1 LIRGFLFMGNKYTRF
16 ISTLLLIVIFL
27 GSGVFLKKE
36 IDKKY
41 NSMDEYVLKTFP
53 SSLSLQD
60 LKGKGIELGEIASG
74 SNSGIVVHFWATW
87 CGPCEAEL
95 PEFVEFSKKFTGL
108 KFLIIASKDDLVKVK
123 KFLKRFDL
131 NQKNISYLFD
141 ESGLGMREF
150 GTLRLPETYV
160 FNGDLSLVKK
170 FVGPQ
175 EWNNDFFFRN
185 FNYLVQK

>member
-1 LIRGFLFMGNKYTRF
+1 M
-16 ISTLLLIVIFL
+16 V
-27 GSGVFLKKE
+27 
-36 IDKKY
+36 
-41 NSMDEYVLKTFP
+41 
-53 SSLSLQD
+53 
-60 LKGKGIELGEIASG
+60 
-74 SNSGIVVHFWATW
+74 WAL
-87 CGPCEAEL
+87 CEAEL

-170 FVGPQ
+170 FVGLKSGIMTS
-175 EWNNDFFFRN
+175 FFEI
-185 FNYLVQK
+185 LTI

>member
-1 LIRGFLFMGNKYTRF
+1 MIRGFLFMGNKYTRF
-16 ISTLLLIVIFL
+16 IFTLSLVIVFL

-36 IDKKY
+36 IEKKY
-41 NSMDEYVLKTFP
+41 NSVDEYVLKTFP
-53 SSLSLQD
+53 GSFNLFNINNEPVQ
-60 LKGKGIELGEIASG
+60 LGDVVLG
-74 SNSGIVVHFWATW
+74 NTGGVVVHFWATW

-95 PEFVEFSKKFTGL
+95 PEFIEFSKKFDGL
-108 KFLIIASKDDLVKVK
+108 KFLIIASKDDTGKVK

-131 NQKNISYLFD
+131 KQKNVSYLID
-141 ESGLGMREF
+141 ESGKGMREF

-160 FNGDLSLVKK
+160 FNADLSLVKK

-175 EWNNDFFFRN
+175 DWNNDFFFRN

>member
-1 LIRGFLFMGNKYTRF
+1 MIRGFLFMGNKYTRF

-27 GSGVFLKKE
+27 GSGIFLKKE

-53 SSLSLQD
+53 SSLNLQN
-60 LKGKGIELGEIASG
+60 LKGNSIELGEIVSG

-95 PEFVEFSKKFTGL
+95 PEFVEFSKKFTRL